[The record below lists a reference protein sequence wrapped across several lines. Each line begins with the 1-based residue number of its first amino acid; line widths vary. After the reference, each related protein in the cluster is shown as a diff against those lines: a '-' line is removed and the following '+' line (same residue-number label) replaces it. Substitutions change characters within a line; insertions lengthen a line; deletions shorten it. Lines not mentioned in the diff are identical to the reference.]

1 MIESLDPNL
10 NVLPPPQSE
19 AQQTE
24 PIKPESVKIEKQE
37 LERRKTDDG
46 SQDGRKRRK
55 RRKRVKDKV
64 ELSGLADVSDEEQQ
78 VNEEQSGENSGDED
92 QKNIDVFI

>member
-10 NVLPPPQSE
+10 NVLPPPQSD

-46 SQDGRKRRK
+46 SQQGGKRRKGRKRP
-55 RRKRVKDKV
+55 KDKV
-64 ELSGLADVSDEEQQ
+64 ELSGLPDISDEEQR
-78 VNEEQSGENSGDED
+78 VNEEQSGEDSGDED
-92 QKNIDVFI
+92 KNIDVFI